1 MKKILVFIDWYLPG
15 YKAGGPIRSMAN
27 MISNLKEEYCFYVV
41 CRNTDYLEN
50 IPYKNIK
57 PGEWNQLSDNENV
70 YYIDNSSLSSKSL
83 KRIIKSENFDLV
95 YINGVYSYYFSILP
109 LILSKKLR
117 FKKIIVA
124 PRGMLSNQAFSSKKL
139 KKAVFIKLAKILGH
153 FKNIVFH
160 VTSPTE
166 EKDIQLLNLKPKDIQ
181 QIANLSPFVL
191 KNEATEIEKK
201 SGELKL
207 VSIARVSPEKNTLF
221 ALECLSQGF
230 KGRIYFSI
238 YGSVYNKEYWKQCLE
253 TISCLPENIEVVY
266 KGEINNNE
274 VISILH
280 QNHFLFL
287 PSKGEN
293 FGHSILESF
302 IAGRPV
308 IISNKTPWLNLQDKK
323 LGWDIDLNKEFFAQA
338 IQEAVM
344 LNNQEYQMITESCKD
359 YAIKLTDNSRLKEG
373 YRILFG

>member
-41 CRNTDYLEN
+41 CRNTDYLEVE
-50 IPYKNIK
+50 PYKNIK
-57 PGEWNQLSDNENV
+57 SGEWNQLSDNEYV
-70 YYIDNSSLSSKSL
+70 YYKENNLLSSKSI
-83 KRIIKSENFDLV
+83 KKIISSGNFDLI

-109 LILSKKLR
+109 LFLSKKLG
-117 FKKIIVA
+117 FEKIIVA

-139 KKAVFIKLAKILGH
+139 KKTIFIQLVKLFGL
-153 FKNIVFH
+153 FKNIIFH

-166 EKDIQLLNLKPKDIQ
+166 EKDIKLLNLKPKNIW
-181 QIANLSPFVL
+181 QIANLSPAIL
-191 KNEATEIEKK
+191 KNQASEIEKK

-221 ALECLSQGF
+221 ALECLSHQFHG
-230 KGRIYFSI
+230 KIYFSI
-238 YGSVYNKEYWKQCLE
+238 YGSIYNKEYWKQCLE
-253 TISCLPENIEVVY
+253 TISRLPENIEVVY

-274 VISILH
+274 VISIL
-280 QNHFLFL
+280 QENHFLFL

-308 IISNKTPWLNLQDKK
+308 IISNKTPWLNLHDKK
-323 LGWDIDLNKEFFAQA
+323 LGWDIELNSELFAQA
-338 IQEAVM
+338 IQEAIM
-344 LNNQEYQMITESCKD
+344 FNNQEYQLIAESCKE
-359 YAIKLTDNSRLKEG
+359 YAIKLTDNSKLKES
-373 YRILFG
+373 YKKLFG